1 MCYFPPGTPPGVVG
15 SNTLEHQAD
24 YSSLIY
30 AVSDALFFG
39 GFFQILMFASSYR
52 TVSICVVLRF
62 HYDFEIFYVVYA
74 ENLHPINYISQLRY
88 RTSML
93 VHCTV

>member
-1 MCYFPPGTPPGVVG
+1 MITGGGAIKKFFGSCTDLQMCYFPPGTPPGVVG

-39 GFFQILMFASSYR
+39 FFFSNLNVCFKLQNREYMCG
-52 TVSICVVLRF
+52 TQVSL
-62 HYDFEIFYVVYA
+62 
-74 ENLHPINYISQLRY
+74 
-88 RTSML
+88 
-93 VHCTV
+93 